1 MNMTRDSIKQKEQEG
16 VIRAGKNNNT
26 NSWEIKTSGNKESSW
41 YAAADMAQP
50 LKFTKLTRNISEID
64 NILIVGGGIAGMT
77 TAYLLS
83 KAGKK
88 VTLVEDGYIGS
99 GETGRTTAHIT
110 HALDD
115 RYYKLEQM
123 HGMEGSRVAAESHTA
138 AINLIESIVNEEKI
152 DCDFQRLDGFLFL
165 DPSDKKESLDKEL
178 EATHRAGINA
188 TELIS
193 KAPLPN
199 FDTGPCVRFPNQ
211 AQFQPLKYLRGLSEA
226 ITHSYGGEIFTET
239 HAQDIS
245 SDGIKTSDGYRIRAS
260 NIVIA
265 TNAPIVN
272 QTSKMYDKQEPY
284 RTYVIGARIKKDSV
298 PKGLYWDTGDQN
310 SKNKVPP
317 YHYVRIQRLEN
328 DENYDLLI
336 VGGED
341 HKTGNVIDSEEEKG
355 EGEGEDKQ
363 QVERFKKLEVW
374 AKGRFAIEDIEY
386 SWSGQVMEPMD
397 SLAFIGPNPGHDDG
411 DNYTNNKNIFIATG
425 DSGNGIT
432 HGTIAGMLLSDL
444 ILGKNNKWSAL
455 YDPSREIKERNA
467 RGSSVGGGGGH
478 DDTSNNNS
486 KNSSSSSSS
495 SKETNSK
502 EKENWENKI
511 SLTAE
516 SLKLEQGIIVE
527 AKETREAAEEQEEEE
542 EEEKNK
548 NDKISQVAIYKDRK
562 GKVHTFSAI
571 CTHLGCTITWNGL
584 EKSFDCPCHGSR
596 FSSTGKVING
606 PANNNLEQKN

>member
-1 MNMTRDSIKQKEQEG
+1 MTRDSIKQRKEGGGQ
-16 VIRAGKNNNT
+16 NNN
-26 NSWEIKTSGNKESSW
+26 NWDIKTSGNKEPSW
-41 YAAADMAQP
+41 YANIVQP
-50 LKFTKLTRNISEID
+50 IKFTKLTRNISGTD
-64 NILIVGGGIAGMT
+64 NIVIVGGGIAGMT

-88 VTLVEDGYIGS
+88 VILVEDGYIGS

-115 RYYKLEQM
+115 RYYNLEQI
-123 HGMEGSRVAAESHTA
+123 HGIERSHIAAESHTA
-138 AINLIESIVNEEKI
+138 AINLIECIVNEEKI
-152 DCDFQRLDGFLFL
+152 DCDFERVDGFLFL

-178 EATHRAGINA
+178 EATHRAGIEA

-193 KAPLPN
+193 RAPLTY
-199 FDTGPCVRFPNQ
+199 FDTGPCLRFPNQ
-211 AQFQPLKYLRGLSEA
+211 AQFQPLKYLRGLSQA
-226 ITHSYGGEIFTET
+226 IVYQYGGEILTET

-245 SDGIKTSDGYRIRAS
+245 SDGIKTSDGNTINAS

-310 SKNKVPP
+310 SKNRVPP
-317 YHYVRIQRLEN
+317 YHYVRIQRLED
-328 DENYDLLI
+328 DENNDLLI

-341 HKTGNVIDSEEEKG
+341 HKTGNIAGEERQ
-355 EGEGEDKQ
+355 GEDSLG
-363 QVERFKKLEVW
+363 ERFKKLEVW
-374 AKGRFAIEDIEY
+374 TKERFPIEDIVY

-397 SLAFIGPNPGHDDG
+397 SLAFIGLNPGG
-411 DNYTNNKNIFIATG
+411 NRDNNNNIYIATG

-432 HGTIAGMLLSDL
+432 HGTIAGMLLSDM
-444 ILGKNNKWSAL
+444 ILGRNNRWSTL
-455 YDPSREIKERNA
+455 YDPSRELKEETTKHY
-467 RGSSVGGGGGH
+467 SSGH
-478 DDTSNNNS
+478 GDDKNNND
-486 KNSSSSSSS
+486 
-495 SKETNSK
+495 NSK
-502 EKENWENKI
+502 DSSPNKNGENDNGQNKI
-511 SLTAE
+511 SHSIG
-516 SLKLEQGIIVE
+516 SLGLEQAIITE
-527 AKETREAAEEQEEEE
+527 GKEREGSEEG
-542 EEEKNK
+542 KK
-548 NDKISQVAIYKDRK
+548 NDPVAIYKDVK
-562 GKVHTFSAI
+562 GTIHTYSAI
-571 CTHLGCTITWNGL
+571 CTHLGCTITWNSL